1 MKSRLTALLLTLALL
16 LTALPI
22 CATAEEASSTRM
34 PYYDVFPLQLDD
46 NTVFELPIDWGYQ
59 FVELE
64 GVPPIAYAMNDSEQL
79 LMMVKIPADYTP
91 NEASDQL
98 GLTSFIPEGTAVML
112 GITTPESTRLQEMT
126 INDMPAVLV
135 EMKGQGFDI
144 LWIGDSGDLFFL
156 MFPNDDDAFVQQA
169 LEVGQSLRVFHRKD
183 ERVNPASDF
192 VYTTE
197 NGEVTITDYT
207 GTSEH
212 VLIPSEIGG
221 FPVTALADKAF
232 YEKHVTTV
240 VVPDSVKTLGE
251 ACFSGDNFLMSLTLP
266 EDLAVLP
273 PIALESCYSLLDFE
287 LPKGLKTIGAGAF
300 QAIFYLTHLTIPA
313 GVTDIEQMNF
323 LMMHGLEEV
332 AVAEGSTSFTYDA
345 ENGMLMTADK
355 TRLLHCFFHL
365 APQKEIILPEGM
377 KTIDPFAFH
386 YDAVV
391 ERIVLPEGAET
402 IGLLAFSVCPK
413 LTEIVIPQS
422 VTAIGTVAGQA
433 GNGSITSFAQNVLV
447 TPEGSPAWNWA
458 QESGVTVKAPETNE
472 SMNTLLIEN
481 KGV

>member
-16 LTALPI
+16 LTALPV
-22 CATAEEASSTRM
+22 CTAEEEASATRM
-34 PYYDVFPLQLDD
+34 PFYDVFPLQLDD
-46 NTVFELPIDWGYQ
+46 NTVLELPIDWGYQ

-91 NEASDQL
+91 NEASDRL

-112 GITTPESTRLQEMT
+112 GITTPQSTRLQEMT

-144 LWIGDSGDLFFL
+144 LWIGDSGDLYFL

-192 VYTTE
+192 DCTAE

-207 GTSEH
+207 GTREH

-240 VVPDSVKTLGE
+240 VVPDSVTEIGE
-251 ACFSGDNFLMSLTLP
+251 ACFSGDNYLVSLTLP
-266 EDLAVLP
+266 DGLAELP
-273 PIALESCYSLLDFE
+273 PIALESCYSLMDFD
-287 LPKGLKTIGAGAF
+287 LPKGLKTIGAGAL
-300 QAIFYLTHLTIPA
+300 QSIFYLTHLTIPA

-332 AVAEGSTSFTYDA
+332 SVAEGSTSFTYDA
-345 ENGMLMTADK
+345 ENGLLMTADK
-355 TRLLHCFFHL
+355 ARLLHCFFHL

-386 YDAVV
+386 YDVTV
-391 ERIVLPEGAET
+391 EKIVLPEGTET
-402 IGLLAFSVCPK
+402 IGLLAFGICPK

-422 VTAIGTVAGQA
+422 VTAIGTVEGQA
-433 GNGSITSFAQNVLV
+433 GSGSITSFAQNVLV
-447 TPEGSPAWNWA
+447 TPEGSPAWDWA
-458 QESGVTVKAPETNE
+458 QKTGVTVKAPETNE
-472 SMNTLLIEN
+472 
-481 KGV
+481 

>member
-16 LTALPI
+16 LTALPV
-22 CATAEEASSTRM
+22 CAAAEETSSTRM
-34 PYYDVFPLQLDD
+34 PLYDVFPLQLDD
-46 NTVFELPIDWGYQ
+46 NTVLELPVDWGYQ

-91 NEASDQL
+91 NEASDRL

-112 GITTPESTRLQEMT
+112 GITTPQSTRLQEMT

-135 EMKGQGFDI
+135 EMNGQGFDI
-144 LWIGDSGDLFFL
+144 LWIGDSGDLYFL

-192 VYTTE
+192 AYTTE

-207 GTSEH
+207 GTREH

-240 VVPDSVKTLGE
+240 VVPDSVTEIGE
-251 ACFSGDNFLMSLTLP
+251 ACFSGDNYLVSLTLP
-266 EDLAVLP
+266 DGLAELP
-273 PIALESCYSLLDFE
+273 PIALESCYSLMDFE
-287 LPKGLKTIGAGAF
+287 LPKGLKTIGAGAL

-332 AVAEGSTSFTYDA
+332 SVAEGSTSFTYDA
-345 ENGMLMTADK
+345 ENGLLMTADK
-355 TRLLHCFFHL
+355 ARLLHCFFYL

-386 YDAVV
+386 YDVTV
-391 ERIVLPEGAET
+391 EKIVLPEGAET
-402 IGLLAFSVCPK
+402 IGLLAFGICPK

-422 VTAIGTVAGQA
+422 VTAIGTVEGQA
-433 GNGSITSFAQNVLV
+433 GSGSITSFAQNVLV
-447 TPEGSPAWNWA
+447 TPEGSPAWDWA
-458 QESGVTVKAPETNE
+458 QKTGVTVKAPETNE
-472 SMNTLLIEN
+472 
-481 KGV
+481 

>member
-16 LTALPI
+16 LTALPV
-22 CATAEEASSTRM
+22 CAAEEETSSTRM
-34 PYYDVFPLQLDD
+34 PLYDVFPLQLDD
-46 NTVFELPIDWGYQ
+46 NTVLELPIDWGYQ

-91 NEASDQL
+91 NEASDRL

-112 GITTPESTRLQEMT
+112 GITTPQSTRLQEMT

-135 EMKGQGFDI
+135 EMNGQGFDI
-144 LWIGDSGDLFFL
+144 LWIGDSGDLYFL
-156 MFPNDDDAFVQQA
+156 MFPNDDAFVQQA

-192 VYTTE
+192 DCTAE
-197 NGEVTITDYT
+197 NGEVTITDYI
-207 GTSEH
+207 GTREH

-240 VVPDSVKTLGE
+240 VVPDSVTEIGDL
-251 ACFSGDNFLMSLTLP
+251 CFSGDNYLLSLTLP
-266 EDLAVLP
+266 DGLAELSYG
-273 PIALESCYSLLDFE
+273 ALESCYSLMDFE
-287 LPKGLKTIGAGAF
+287 LPKGLKTIGAGAL

-332 AVAEGSTSFTYDA
+332 SVAEGSTSFTYDA
-345 ENGMLMTADK
+345 ENGLLMTADK
-355 TRLLHCFFHL
+355 ARLLHCFFHL

-386 YDAVV
+386 YDVTV
-391 ERIVLPEGAET
+391 EKIVLPEGAET
-402 IGLLAFSVCPK
+402 IGLLAFGICPK

-422 VTAIGTVAGQA
+422 VTAIGTVEGQA
-433 GNGSITSFAQNVLV
+433 GSGSITSFAQNVLV
-447 TPEGSPAWNWA
+447 TPEGSPAWDWA
-458 QESGVTVKAPETNE
+458 QKTGVTVKAPETNE
-472 SMNTLLIEN
+472 
-481 KGV
+481 

>member
-16 LTALPI
+16 LTALPV
-22 CATAEEASSTRM
+22 CTAEEEASATRM
-34 PYYDVFPLQLDD
+34 PFYDVFPLQLDD
-46 NTVFELPIDWGYQ
+46 NTVLELPIDWGYQ

-91 NEASDQL
+91 NEASDRL

-112 GITTPESTRLQEMT
+112 GITTPQSTRLQEMT

-144 LWIGDSGDLFFL
+144 LWIGDSGDLYFL
-156 MFPNDDDAFVQQA
+156 MFPNDDDTFVQQA

-192 VYTTE
+192 AYTTE

-207 GTSEH
+207 GTREH

-221 FPVTALADKAF
+221 FPVTMLADKAF

-240 VVPDSVKTLGE
+240 VVPDSVTEIGDL
-251 ACFSGDNFLMSLTLP
+251 CFSGDNYLVSLTLP
-266 EDLAVLP
+266 DGLAELSYG
-273 PIALESCYSLLDFE
+273 ALESCYSLMDFE
-287 LPKGLKTIGAGAF
+287 LPKGLKTIGAGAL

-332 AVAEGSTSFTYDA
+332 SVAEGSTSFT
-345 ENGMLMTADK
+345 
-355 TRLLHCFFHL
+355 
-365 APQKEIILPEGM
+365 
-377 KTIDPFAFH
+377 
-386 YDAVV
+386 
-391 ERIVLPEGAET
+391 
-402 IGLLAFSVCPK
+402 
-413 LTEIVIPQS
+413 
-422 VTAIGTVAGQA
+422 
-433 GNGSITSFAQNVLV
+433 
-447 TPEGSPAWNWA
+447 
-458 QESGVTVKAPETNE
+458 
-472 SMNTLLIEN
+472 
-481 KGV
+481 

>member
-16 LTALPI
+16 LTALPV
-22 CATAEEASSTRM
+22 CTAEEEASATRM
-34 PYYDVFPLQLDD
+34 PFYDVFPLQLDD
-46 NTVFELPIDWGYQ
+46 NTVLELPVDWGYQ

-91 NEASDQL
+91 NEASDRL

-112 GITTPESTRLQEMT
+112 GITTPQSTRLQEMT

-144 LWIGDSGDLFFL
+144 LWIGDSGDLYFL
-156 MFPNDDDAFVQQA
+156 MFPNDDDTFVQQA

-192 VYTTE
+192 DCTAE

-207 GTSEH
+207 GTREH

-240 VVPDSVKTLGE
+240 VVPDSVTEIGDL
-251 ACFSGDNFLMSLTLP
+251 CFSGDNYLVSLTLP
-266 EDLAVLP
+266 DGLAELSYG
-273 PIALESCYSLLDFE
+273 ALESCYSLMDFE
-287 LPKGLKTIGAGAF
+287 LPKGLKTIGAGAL
-300 QAIFYLTHLTIPA
+300 QSIFYLTHLTIPA

-332 AVAEGSTSFTYDA
+332 SVAEGSTSFTYDA
-345 ENGMLMTADK
+345 ENGLLMTADK
-355 TRLLHCFFHL
+355 ARLLHCFFHL

-386 YDAVV
+386 YDVTV
-391 ERIVLPEGAET
+391 EKIVLPEGAET
-402 IGLLAFSVCPK
+402 IGLLAFGICPK

-422 VTAIGTVAGQA
+422 VTAIGTVEGQA
-433 GNGSITSFAQNVLV
+433 GSGSITSFAQNVLV
-447 TPEGSPAWNWA
+447 TPEGSPAWDWA
-458 QESGVTVKAPETNE
+458 QKTGVTVKAPETNE
-472 SMNTLLIEN
+472 
-481 KGV
+481 

>member
-16 LTALPI
+16 LTALPV
-22 CATAEEASSTRM
+22 CAAEEEASATRM
-34 PYYDVFPLQLDD
+34 PFYDVFPLQLDD
-46 NTVFELPIDWGYQ
+46 NTVLELPIDWGYQ

-91 NEASDQL
+91 NEASDRL

-112 GITTPESTRLQEMT
+112 GITTPQSTRLQEMT

-144 LWIGDSGDLFFL
+144 LWIGDSGDLYFL
-156 MFPNDDDAFVQQA
+156 MFPNDDDTFVQQA

-192 VYTTE
+192 DCTAE
-197 NGEVTITDYT
+197 NGEVTITDYI
-207 GTSEH
+207 GTREH

-240 VVPDSVKTLGE
+240 VVPDSVTEIGDL
-251 ACFSGDNFLMSLTLP
+251 CFSGDNYLVSLTLP
-266 EDLAVLP
+266 DGLAELSYG
-273 PIALESCYSLLDFE
+273 ALESCYSLMDFE
-287 LPKGLKTIGAGAF
+287 LPKGLKTIGEGAL
-300 QAIFYLTHLTIPA
+300 QSIFYLTHLTIPA

-323 LMMHGLEEV
+323 LMMHELEEV
-332 AVAEGSTSFTYDA
+332 SVAEGSTSFTYDA
-345 ENGMLMTADK
+345 ENGLLMTADK
-355 TRLLHCFFHL
+355 ARLLHCFFHL

-386 YDAVV
+386 YDVTV
-391 ERIVLPEGAET
+391 EKIVLPEGAET
-402 IGLLAFSVCPK
+402 IGLLAFGICPK
-413 LTEIVIPQS
+413 LTEIVIPAS
-422 VTAIGTVAGQA
+422 VTAIGVMEGQA
-433 GNGSITSFAQNVLV
+433 GSGSITSFAQNVLV
-447 TPEGSPAWNWA
+447 TPEGSPAWDWA
-458 QESGVTVKAPETNE
+458 QKTGVTVKAPETNE
-472 SMNTLLIEN
+472 
-481 KGV
+481 

>member
-16 LTALPI
+16 LTALPV
-22 CATAEEASSTRM
+22 CAAAEETSSTRM
-34 PYYDVFPLQLDD
+34 PLYDVFPLQLDD
-46 NTVFELPIDWGYQ
+46 NTVLELPIDWGYQ

-91 NEASDQL
+91 NEASDRL

-112 GITTPESTRLQEMT
+112 GITTPQSTRLQEMT

-144 LWIGDSGDLFFL
+144 LWIGDSGDLYFL
-156 MFPNDDDAFVQQA
+156 MFPNDDDTFVRQA

-192 VYTTE
+192 DCTAE

-207 GTSEH
+207 GTREH

-240 VVPDSVKTLGE
+240 VVPDSVTEIGDL
-251 ACFSGDNFLMSLTLP
+251 CFSGDNYLVSLTLP
-266 EDLAVLP
+266 DGLAELSYG
-273 PIALESCYSLLDFE
+273 ALESCYSLMDFE
-287 LPKGLKTIGAGAF
+287 LPKGLKTIGEGAL
-300 QAIFYLTHLTIPA
+300 QSIFYLTHLTIPA

-332 AVAEGSTSFTYDA
+332 SVAEGSTSFTYDA
-345 ENGMLMTADK
+345 ENGLLMTADK
-355 TRLLHCFFHL
+355 ARLLHCFFHL
-365 APQKEIILPEGM
+365 APQKKIILPEGM

-386 YDAVV
+386 YDVTV
-391 ERIVLPEGAET
+391 EKIVLPEGTET
-402 IGLLAFSVCPK
+402 IGLLAFGICPK
-413 LTEIVIPQS
+413 LTEIVIPAS
-422 VTAIGTVAGQA
+422 VTAIGVMEGQA
-433 GNGSITSFAQNVLV
+433 GSGSITSFAQNVLV
-447 TPEGSPAWNWA
+447 TPEGSPAWDWA
-458 QESGVTVKAPETNE
+458 QKTGVTVKAPETNE
-472 SMNTLLIEN
+472 
-481 KGV
+481 

>member
-16 LTALPI
+16 LTALPV
-22 CATAEEASSTRM
+22 CTAEEEASATRM
-34 PYYDVFPLQLDD
+34 PFYDVFPLQLDD
-46 NTVFELPIDWGYQ
+46 NTVLELPIDWGYQ

-91 NEASDQL
+91 NEASDRL

-112 GITTPESTRLQEMT
+112 GITTPQSTRLQEMT

-135 EMKGQGFDI
+135 EMNGQGFDI
-144 LWIGDSGDLFFL
+144 LWIGDSGDLYFL

-192 VYTTE
+192 DCTAE
-197 NGEVTITDYT
+197 NGEVTITDYI
-207 GTSEH
+207 GTREH

-240 VVPDSVKTLGE
+240 VVPDSVTEIGDL
-251 ACFSGDNFLMSLTLP
+251 CFSGDNYLVSLTLP
-266 EDLAVLP
+266 DGLAELSYG
-273 PIALESCYSLLDFE
+273 ALESCYSLMDFE
-287 LPKGLKTIGAGAF
+287 LPKGLKTIGAGAL
-300 QAIFYLTHLTIPA
+300 QSIFYLTHLTIPA

-332 AVAEGSTSFTYDA
+332 SVAEGSTSFTYDA
-345 ENGMLMTADK
+345 ENGLLMTADK
-355 TRLLHCFFHL
+355 ARLLHCFFHL

-386 YDAVV
+386 YDVTV
-391 ERIVLPEGAET
+391 EKIVLPEGTET
-402 IGLLAFSVCPK
+402 IGLLAFGICPK

-422 VTAIGTVAGQA
+422 VTAIGTVEGQA
-433 GNGSITSFAQNVLV
+433 GSGSITSFAQNVLV
-447 TPEGSPAWNWA
+447 TPEGSPAWDWA
-458 QESGVTVKAPETNE
+458 QKTGVTVKAPETNE
-472 SMNTLLIEN
+472 
-481 KGV
+481 

>member
-16 LTALPI
+16 LTALPV
-22 CATAEEASSTRM
+22 CTAEEEASATRM
-34 PYYDVFPLQLDD
+34 PFYDVFPLQLDD
-46 NTVFELPIDWGYQ
+46 NTVLELPIDWGYQ

-91 NEASDQL
+91 NEASDRL

-112 GITTPESTRLQEMT
+112 GITTPQSTRLQEMT

-135 EMKGQGFDI
+135 EMNGQGFDI
-144 LWIGDSGDLFFL
+144 LWIGDSGDLYFL

-192 VYTTE
+192 DCTAE
-197 NGEVTITDYT
+197 NGEVTITDYI
-207 GTSEH
+207 GTREH

-240 VVPDSVKTLGE
+240 VVPDSVTEIGE
-251 ACFSGDNFLMSLTLP
+251 ACFSGDNYLVSLTLP
-266 EDLAVLP
+266 DGLAELP
-273 PIALESCYSLLDFE
+273 PIALESCYSLMDFE
-287 LPKGLKTIGAGAF
+287 LPKGLKTIGAGAL

-332 AVAEGSTSFTYDA
+332 SVAEGSTSFTYDA
-345 ENGMLMTADK
+345 ENGLLMTADK
-355 TRLLHCFFHL
+355 ARLLHCFFHL

-386 YDAVV
+386 YDVTV
-391 ERIVLPEGAET
+391 EKIVLPEGAET
-402 IGLLAFSVCPK
+402 IGLLAFGICPK

-422 VTAIGTVAGQA
+422 VTAIGTVEGQA
-433 GNGSITSFAQNVLV
+433 GSGSITSFAQNVLV
-447 TPEGSPAWNWA
+447 TPEGSPAWDWA
-458 QESGVTVKAPETNE
+458 QKTGVTVKAPETNE
-472 SMNTLLIEN
+472 
-481 KGV
+481 

>member
-16 LTALPI
+16 LTALPV
-22 CATAEEASSTRM
+22 CAAAEETSSTRM
-34 PYYDVFPLQLDD
+34 PLYDVFPLQLDD
-46 NTVFELPIDWGYQ
+46 NTVLELPVDWGYQ

-91 NEASDQL
+91 NEASDRL

-112 GITTPESTRLQEMT
+112 GITTPQSTRLQEMT

-135 EMKGQGFDI
+135 EMNGQGFDI
-144 LWIGDSGDLFFL
+144 LWIGDSGDLYFL
-156 MFPNDDDAFVQQA
+156 MFPNDDDTFVQQA

-192 VYTTE
+192 DCTAE

-207 GTSEH
+207 GTREH

-240 VVPDSVKTLGE
+240 VVPDSVTEIGDL
-251 ACFSGDNFLMSLTLP
+251 CFSGDNYLVSLTLP
-266 EDLAVLP
+266 DGLAELSYG
-273 PIALESCYSLLDFE
+273 ALESCYSLMDFE
-287 LPKGLKTIGAGAF
+287 LPKGLKTIGEGAL
-300 QAIFYLTHLTIPA
+300 QSIFYLTHLTIPA

-323 LMMHGLEEV
+323 LMMHGLEKV
-332 AVAEGSTSFTYDA
+332 SVAEGSTSFTYDA
-345 ENGMLMTADK
+345 ENGLLMTADK
-355 TRLLHCFFHL
+355 ARLLHCFFHL

-386 YDAVV
+386 YDVTV
-391 ERIVLPEGAET
+391 EKIVLPEGAET
-402 IGLLAFSVCPK
+402 IGLLAFGICPK

-422 VTAIGTVAGQA
+422 VTAIGTVEGQA
-433 GNGSITSFAQNVLV
+433 GSGSITSFAQNVLV
-447 TPEGSPAWNWA
+447 TPEGSPAWDWA
-458 QESGVTVKAPETNE
+458 QKTGVTVKAPETNE
-472 SMNTLLIEN
+472 
-481 KGV
+481 

>member
-16 LTALPI
+16 LTALPV
-22 CATAEEASSTRM
+22 CTAEEEASATRM
-34 PYYDVFPLQLDD
+34 PFYDVFPLQLDD
-46 NTVFELPIDWGYQ
+46 NTVLELPIAWGYQ

-91 NEASDQL
+91 NEASDRL

-112 GITTPESTRLQEMT
+112 GITTPQSTRLQEMT

-135 EMKGQGFDI
+135 EMNGQGFDI
-144 LWIGDSGDLFFL
+144 LWIGDSGDLYFL

-192 VYTTE
+192 DCTAE
-197 NGEVTITDYT
+197 NGEVTITDYI
-207 GTSEH
+207 GTREH

-240 VVPDSVKTLGE
+240 VVPDSVTEIGDL
-251 ACFSGDNFLMSLTLP
+251 CFSGDNYLLSLTLP
-266 EDLAVLP
+266 DGLAELSYG
-273 PIALESCYSLLDFE
+273 ALESCYSLMDFE
-287 LPKGLKTIGAGAF
+287 LPKGLKTIGAGAL

-332 AVAEGSTSFTYDA
+332 SVAEGSTSFTYDA
-345 ENGMLMTADK
+345 ENGLLMTADK
-355 TRLLHCFFHL
+355 ARLLHCFFHL
-365 APQKEIILPEGM
+365 APQKEIILPAGM

-386 YDAVV
+386 YDVTV
-391 ERIVLPEGAET
+391 EKIVLPEGAET
-402 IGLLAFSVCPK
+402 IGLLAFGICPK

-422 VTAIGTVAGQA
+422 VTAIGTVEGQA
-433 GNGSITSFAQNVLV
+433 GSGSITSFAQNVLV
-447 TPEGSPAWNWA
+447 TPEGSPAWDWA
-458 QESGVTVKAPETNE
+458 QKTGVTVKAPETNE
-472 SMNTLLIEN
+472 
-481 KGV
+481 

>member
-16 LTALPI
+16 LTALPV
-22 CATAEEASSTRM
+22 CTAEEEASATRM
-34 PYYDVFPLQLDD
+34 PFYDVFPLQLDD
-46 NTVFELPIDWGYQ
+46 NTVLELPVDWGYQ

-112 GITTPESTRLQEMT
+112 GITTPQSTRLQEMT

-135 EMKGQGFDI
+135 EMNGQGFDI
-144 LWIGDSGDLFFL
+144 LWIGDSGDLYFL
-156 MFPNDDDAFVQQA
+156 MFPNDDDTFVRQA

-192 VYTTE
+192 AYTAE
-197 NGEVTITDYT
+197 NGEVTITDYI
-207 GTSEH
+207 GTREH

-240 VVPDSVKTLGE
+240 VVPDSVTEIGDL
-251 ACFSGDNFLMSLTLP
+251 CFSGDNYLVSLTLP
-266 EDLAVLP
+266 DGLAELSYG
-273 PIALESCYSLLDFE
+273 ALESCYSLMDFE
-287 LPKGLKTIGAGAF
+287 LPKGLKTIGAGAL
-300 QAIFYLTHLTIPA
+300 QSIFYLTHLTIPA

-332 AVAEGSTSFTYDA
+332 SVAEGSTSFTYDA
-345 ENGMLMTADK
+345 ENGLLMTADK
-355 TRLLHCFFHL
+355 ARLLHCFFHL

-386 YDAVV
+386 YDVTV
-391 ERIVLPEGAET
+391 EKIVLPEGTET
-402 IGLLAFSVCPK
+402 IGLLAFGICPK
-413 LTEIVIPQS
+413 LTEIVIPAS
-422 VTAIGTVAGQA
+422 VTAIGVMEGQA
-433 GNGSITSFAQNVLV
+433 GSGSITSFAQNVLV
-447 TPEGSPAWNWA
+447 TPEGSPAWDWA
-458 QESGVTVKAPETNE
+458 QKTGVTVKAPETNE
-472 SMNTLLIEN
+472 
-481 KGV
+481 

>member
-16 LTALPI
+16 LTALPV
-22 CATAEEASSTRM
+22 CAAEEETSSTRM
-34 PYYDVFPLQLDD
+34 PLYDVFPLQLDD
-46 NTVFELPIDWGYQ
+46 NTVLELPVDWGYQ

-91 NEASDQL
+91 NEASDRL

-112 GITTPESTRLQEMT
+112 GITTPQSTRLQEMT

-144 LWIGDSGDLFFL
+144 LWIGDSGDLYFL

-192 VYTTE
+192 DCTAE

-207 GTSEH
+207 GTREH

-240 VVPDSVKTLGE
+240 VVPDSVTEIGDL
-251 ACFSGDNFLMSLTLP
+251 CFSGDNYLVSLTLP
-266 EDLAVLP
+266 DGLAELSYG
-273 PIALESCYSLLDFE
+273 ALESCYSLMDFD
-287 LPKGLKTIGAGAF
+287 LPKGLKTIGAGAL
-300 QAIFYLTHLTIPA
+300 QSIFYLTHLTIPA

-332 AVAEGSTSFTYDA
+332 SVAEGSTSFTYDA
-345 ENGMLMTADK
+345 ENGLLMTADK
-355 TRLLHCFFHL
+355 ARLLHCFFHL

-386 YDAVV
+386 YDVTV
-391 ERIVLPEGAET
+391 EKIVLPEGTET
-402 IGLLAFSVCPK
+402 IGLLAFGICPK
-413 LTEIVIPQS
+413 LTEIVIPAS
-422 VTAIGTVAGQA
+422 VTAIGVMEGQA
-433 GNGSITSFAQNVLV
+433 GSGSITSFAQNVLV
-447 TPEGSPAWNWA
+447 TPEGSPAWDWA
-458 QESGVTVKAPETNE
+458 QKTGVTVKAPETNE
-472 SMNTLLIEN
+472 
-481 KGV
+481 

>member
-16 LTALPI
+16 LTALPV
-22 CATAEEASSTRM
+22 CAAAEETSSTRM
-34 PYYDVFPLQLDD
+34 PLYDVFPLQLDD
-46 NTVFELPIDWGYQ
+46 NTVLELPIDWGYQ

-91 NEASDQL
+91 NEASDRL

-112 GITTPESTRLQEMT
+112 GITTPQSTRLQEMT

-135 EMKGQGFDI
+135 EMNGQGFDI
-144 LWIGDSGDLFFL
+144 LWIGDSGDLYFL

-192 VYTTE
+192 DCTAE

-207 GTSEH
+207 GTREH

-240 VVPDSVKTLGE
+240 VVPDSVTEIGDL
-251 ACFSGDNFLMSLTLP
+251 CFSGDNYLVSLTLP
-266 EDLAVLP
+266 DGLAELSYG
-273 PIALESCYSLLDFE
+273 ALESCYSLMDFE
-287 LPKGLKTIGAGAF
+287 LPKGLKTIGEGAL
-300 QAIFYLTHLTIPA
+300 QSIFYLTHLTIPA

-332 AVAEGSTSFTYDA
+332 SVAEGSTSFTYDA
-345 ENGMLMTADK
+345 ENGLLMTADK
-355 TRLLHCFFHL
+355 ARLLHCFFHL
-365 APQKEIILPEGM
+365 APQKKIILPEGM

-386 YDAVV
+386 YDVTV
-391 ERIVLPEGAET
+391 EKIVLPEGTET
-402 IGLLAFSVCPK
+402 IGLLAFGICPK
-413 LTEIVIPQS
+413 LTEIVIPAS
-422 VTAIGTVAGQA
+422 VTAIGVMEGQA
-433 GNGSITSFAQNVLV
+433 VSGSITSFAQNVLV
-447 TPEGSPAWNWA
+447 TPEGSPAWDWA
-458 QESGVTVKAPETNE
+458 QKTGVTVKAPETNE
-472 SMNTLLIEN
+472 
-481 KGV
+481 

>member
-16 LTALPI
+16 LTALPV
-22 CATAEEASSTRM
+22 CAAAEETSSTRM
-34 PYYDVFPLQLDD
+34 PLYDVFPLQLDD
-46 NTVFELPIDWGYQ
+46 NTVLELPVDWGYQ

-91 NEASDQL
+91 NEASDRL

-112 GITTPESTRLQEMT
+112 GITTPQSTRLQEMT

-135 EMKGQGFDI
+135 EMNGQGFDI
-144 LWIGDSGDLFFL
+144 LWIGDSGDLYFL

-192 VYTTE
+192 DCTAE
-197 NGEVTITDYT
+197 NGEVTITDYI
-207 GTSEH
+207 GTREH

-240 VVPDSVKTLGE
+240 VVPDSVTEIGDL
-251 ACFSGDNFLMSLTLP
+251 CFSGDNYLLSLTLP
-266 EDLAVLP
+266 DGLAELSYG
-273 PIALESCYSLLDFE
+273 ALESCYSLMDFE
-287 LPKGLKTIGAGAF
+287 LPKGLKTIGAGAL

-332 AVAEGSTSFTYDA
+332 SVAEGSTSFTYDA
-345 ENGMLMTADK
+345 ENGLLMTADK
-355 TRLLHCFFHL
+355 ARLLHCFFHL

-386 YDAVV
+386 YDVTV
-391 ERIVLPEGAET
+391 EKIVLPEGAET
-402 IGLLAFSVCPK
+402 IGLLAFGICPK

-422 VTAIGTVAGQA
+422 VTAIGTVEGQA
-433 GNGSITSFAQNVLV
+433 GSGSITSFAQNVLV
-447 TPEGSPAWNWA
+447 TPEGSPAWDWA
-458 QESGVTVKAPETNE
+458 QKTGVTVKAPETNE
-472 SMNTLLIEN
+472 
-481 KGV
+481 

>member
-16 LTALPI
+16 LTALPV
-22 CATAEEASSTRM
+22 CAAAEETSATRM
-34 PYYDVFPLQLDD
+34 PLYDVFPLQLDD
-46 NTVFELPIDWGYQ
+46 NTVLELPVDWGYQ

-91 NEASDQL
+91 NEASDRL

-112 GITTPESTRLQEMT
+112 GITTPQSTRLQEMT

-144 LWIGDSGDLFFL
+144 LWIGDSGDLYFL

-192 VYTTE
+192 DCTAE

-207 GTSEH
+207 GTREH

-240 VVPDSVKTLGE
+240 VVPDSVTEIGE
-251 ACFSGDNFLMSLTLP
+251 ACFSGDNYLVSLTLP
-266 EDLAVLP
+266 DGLAELP
-273 PIALESCYSLLDFE
+273 PIALESCYSLMDFE
-287 LPKGLKTIGAGAF
+287 LPKGLKTIGAGAL

-332 AVAEGSTSFTYDA
+332 SVAEGSTSFTYDA
-345 ENGMLMTADK
+345 ENGLLMTADK
-355 TRLLHCFFHL
+355 ARLLHCFFYI
-365 APQKEIILPEGM
+365 APQKEIILPEGL

-386 YDAVV
+386 YDVTV
-391 ERIVLPEGAET
+391 EKIVLPEGTET
-402 IGLLAFSVCPK
+402 IGLLAFGICPK
-413 LTEIVIPQS
+413 LTEIVIPAS
-422 VTAIGTVAGQA
+422 VTAIGVMEGQA
-433 GNGSITSFAQNVLV
+433 GSGSITSFAQNVLV
-447 TPEGSPAWNWA
+447 TPEGSPAWDWA
-458 QESGVTVKAPETNE
+458 QKTGVTVKAPETNE
-472 SMNTLLIEN
+472 
-481 KGV
+481 

>member
-16 LTALPI
+16 LTALPV
-22 CATAEEASSTRM
+22 CTAEEEASATRM
-34 PYYDVFPLQLDD
+34 PFYDVFPLQLDD
-46 NTVFELPIDWGYQ
+46 NTVLELPVDWGYQ

-91 NEASDQL
+91 NEASDRL

-112 GITTPESTRLQEMT
+112 GITTPQSTRLQEMT

-135 EMKGQGFDI
+135 EMNGQGFDI
-144 LWIGDSGDLFFL
+144 LWIGDSGDLYFL

-192 VYTTE
+192 AYTTE

-207 GTSEH
+207 GTREH

-240 VVPDSVKTLGE
+240 VVPDSVTEIGDL
-251 ACFSGDNFLMSLTLP
+251 CFSGDNYLVSLTLP
-266 EDLAVLP
+266 DGLAELSYG
-273 PIALESCYSLLDFE
+273 ALESCYSLLDFD
-287 LPKGLKTIGAGAF
+287 LPKGLKTIGEGAL

-313 GVTDIEQMNF
+313 GVIDIEQMNF

-332 AVAEGSTSFTYDA
+332 SVAEGSTSFTYDA
-345 ENGMLMTADK
+345 ENGLLMTADK
-355 TRLLHCFFHL
+355 ARLLHCFFHL

-386 YDAVV
+386 YDVTV
-391 ERIVLPEGAET
+391 EKIVLPEGAET
-402 IGLLAFSVCPK
+402 IGLLAFGICPK

-422 VTAIGTVAGQA
+422 VTAIGTVEGQA
-433 GNGSITSFAQNVLV
+433 GSGSITSFAQNVLV
-447 TPEGSPAWNWA
+447 TPEGSPAWDWA
-458 QESGVTVKAPETNE
+458 QKTGVTVKAPETNE
-472 SMNTLLIEN
+472 
-481 KGV
+481 

>member
-16 LTALPI
+16 LTALPV
-22 CATAEEASSTRM
+22 CAAEEETSSTRM
-34 PYYDVFPLQLDD
+34 PLYDVFPLQLDD
-46 NTVFELPIDWGYQ
+46 NTVLELPVDWGYQ

-91 NEASDQL
+91 NEASDRL

-112 GITTPESTRLQEMT
+112 GITTPQSTRLQEMT

-144 LWIGDSGDLFFL
+144 LWIGDSGDLYFL
-156 MFPNDDDAFVQQA
+156 MFPNDDDTFVQQA

-192 VYTTE
+192 AYTTE

-207 GTSEH
+207 GTREH

-240 VVPDSVKTLGE
+240 VVPDSVTEIGDL
-251 ACFSGDNFLMSLTLP
+251 CFSGDNYLVSLTLP
-266 EDLAVLP
+266 DGLAELSYG
-273 PIALESCYSLLDFE
+273 ALESCYSLMDFD
-287 LPKGLKTIGAGAF
+287 LPKGLKTIGAGAL
-300 QAIFYLTHLTIPA
+300 QSIFYLTHLTIPA

-332 AVAEGSTSFTYDA
+332 SVAEGSTSFTYDA
-345 ENGMLMTADK
+345 ENGLLMTADK
-355 TRLLHCFFHL
+355 ARLLHCFFHL

-386 YDAVV
+386 YDVTV
-391 ERIVLPEGAET
+391 EKIVLPEGAET
-402 IGLLAFSVCPK
+402 IGLLAFGICPK

-422 VTAIGTVAGQA
+422 VTAIGTVEGQA
-433 GNGSITSFAQNVLV
+433 GSGSITSFAQNVLV
-447 TPEGSPAWNWA
+447 TPEGSPAWDWA
-458 QESGVTVKAPETNE
+458 QKTGVTVKAPETNE
-472 SMNTLLIEN
+472 
-481 KGV
+481 

>member
-16 LTALPI
+16 LTALPV
-22 CATAEEASSTRM
+22 CTAEEEASATRM
-34 PYYDVFPLQLDD
+34 PFYDVFPLQLDD
-46 NTVFELPIDWGYQ
+46 NTVLELPIDWGYQ

-91 NEASDQL
+91 NEASDRL

-112 GITTPESTRLQEMT
+112 GITTPQSTRLQEMT

-144 LWIGDSGDLFFL
+144 LWIGDSGDLYFL
-156 MFPNDDDAFVQQA
+156 MFPNDDDTFVQQA

-192 VYTTE
+192 AYTTE

-207 GTSEH
+207 GTREH

-240 VVPDSVKTLGE
+240 VVPDSVTEIGDL
-251 ACFSGDNFLMSLTLP
+251 CFSGDNYLVSLTLP
-266 EDLAVLP
+266 DGLAELSYG
-273 PIALESCYSLLDFE
+273 ALESCYSLMDFE
-287 LPKGLKTIGAGAF
+287 LPKGLKTIGAGAL
-300 QAIFYLTHLTIPA
+300 QSIFYLTHLTIPA

-332 AVAEGSTSFTYDA
+332 SVAEGSTSFTYDA
-345 ENGMLMTADK
+345 ENGLLMTADK
-355 TRLLHCFFHL
+355 ARLLHCFFHL

-386 YDAVV
+386 YDVTV
-391 ERIVLPEGAET
+391 EKIVLPEGTET
-402 IGLLAFSVCPK
+402 IGLLAFGICPK
-413 LTEIVIPQS
+413 LTEIVIPAS
-422 VTAIGTVAGQA
+422 VTAIGVMEGQA
-433 GNGSITSFAQNVLV
+433 GSGSITSFAQNVLV
-447 TPEGSPAWNWA
+447 TPEGSLAWDWA
-458 QESGVTVKAPETNE
+458 QKTGVTVKAPETNE
-472 SMNTLLIEN
+472 
-481 KGV
+481 

>member
-16 LTALPI
+16 LTALPV
-22 CATAEEASSTRM
+22 CAAAEETSSTRM
-34 PYYDVFPLQLDD
+34 PLYDVFPLQLDD
-46 NTVFELPIDWGYQ
+46 NTVLELPVDWGYQ

-91 NEASDQL
+91 NEASDRL

-112 GITTPESTRLQEMT
+112 GITTPQSTRLQEMT

-135 EMKGQGFDI
+135 EMNGQGFDI
-144 LWIGDSGDLFFL
+144 LWIGDSGDLYFL

-192 VYTTE
+192 DCTAE
-197 NGEVTITDYT
+197 NGEVTITDYI
-207 GTSEH
+207 GTREH

-240 VVPDSVKTLGE
+240 VVPDSVTEIGDL
-251 ACFSGDNFLMSLTLP
+251 CFSGDNYLLSLTLP
-266 EDLAVLP
+266 DGLAELSHG
-273 PIALESCYSLLDFE
+273 ALESCYSLMDFE
-287 LPKGLKTIGAGAF
+287 LPKGLKTIGAGAL

-332 AVAEGSTSFTYDA
+332 SVAEGSTSFTYDA
-345 ENGMLMTADK
+345 ENGLLMTADK
-355 TRLLHCFFHL
+355 ARLLHCFFHL

-386 YDAVV
+386 YDVTV
-391 ERIVLPEGAET
+391 EKIVLPEGAET
-402 IGLLAFSVCPK
+402 IGLLAFGICPK

-422 VTAIGTVAGQA
+422 VTAIGTVEGQA
-433 GNGSITSFAQNVLV
+433 GSGSITSFAQNVLV
-447 TPEGSPAWNWA
+447 TPEGSPAWDWA
-458 QESGVTVKAPETNE
+458 QKTGVTVKAPETNE
-472 SMNTLLIEN
+472 
-481 KGV
+481 